1 MASEESP
8 LAEITIKV
16 PAVLADRLADI
27 QDRLPEILAHGM
39 EELSPLPNE
48 VYRAILA
55 FLASTPSP
63 EEIATFRPT
72 PGVQERVRTQ
82 LDKNRAGQLTPTE
95 AAELEEYERIEHC
108 MRMLKIRALKN
119 TSPDNATG
127 S

>member
-16 PAVLADRLADI
+16 PATLADRLAEV

-48 VYRAILA
+48 VYRTILA
-55 FLASTPSP
+55 FLASSPSP
-63 EEIATFRPT
+63 EEIATFRPA
-72 PGVQERVRTQ
+72 PGVQERVRTL
-82 LDKNRAGQLTPTE
+82 LDKNRAGQLTPIE

-119 TSPDNATG
+119 TSPDNSTG

>member
-8 LAEITIKV
+8 LAEITLKV
-16 PAVLADRLADI
+16 PAVLAERLAAV

-48 VYRAILA
+48 VYRSVLA
-55 FLASTPSP
+55 FLASNPSP
-63 EEIATFRPT
+63 EEIATFRPA
-72 PGVQERVRTQ
+72 PGIQERVQTL

-119 TSPDNATG
+119 SSRDSSSG